1 MRFDEIVAR
10 VQADLQRG
18 VETVERARL
27 DREGETRVFLTV
39 GSVDVDLPVDA
50 TESDPEGVSD
60 DIEVTPGSGDGR
72 VSLSFVPSKVG
83 PLAAAPDF
91 PLDYLEGIGEQR
103 TQDLAA
109 AGIEGVRDLAVAD
122 PRVLSVETPL
132 SESQARRFVEMARL
146 VKLGADTQTAEAFVD
161 LDLDRDALATLSQTD
176 VVERVQSAVDAGEV
190 SFPKDYRFDAG
201 AVEPLV
207 SRAELTGLVS
217 GRIDPGQLRGSVGR
231 LTDLGDMDTD
241 VDVDADTDEA

>member
-1 MRFDEIVAR
+1 VRFDEIVTR

-39 GSVDVDLPVDA
+39 GSVDVDLPVAAVASDA
-50 TESDPEGVSD
+50 ERED
-60 DIEVTPGSGDGR
+60 DIKVTPGSGDGH

-91 PLDYLEGIGEQR
+91 PLDYLEGIGERR
-103 TQDLAA
+103 TQDLSA

-146 VKLGADTQTAEAFVD
+146 VKLGADTQTAEALVD
-161 LDLDRDALATLSQTD
+161 LDIDRDALATLSGTD
-176 VVERVQSAVDAGEV
+176 VAERVQSAVDADEV

-201 AVEPLV
+201 TIDPLV
-207 SRAELTGLVS
+207 SRAEVTGLVS
-217 GRIDPGQLRGSVGR
+217 GRIDSGQPRGSVGR
-231 LTDLGDMDTD
+231 LTDLGDAAT
-241 VDVDADTDEA
+241 DTDEDEA

>member
-122 PRVLSVETPL
+122 PRVLSVETSL

-217 GRIDPGQLRGSVGR
+217 GRIDPERLGGSVGR
-231 LTDLGDMDTD
+231 LTDLGDTDTD

>member
-1 MRFDEIVAR
+1 LRFDEIVAR

-39 GSVDVDLPVDA
+39 GSVDVDLPVAA
-50 TESDPEGVSD
+50 TESDPEEAGD

-122 PRVLSVETPL
+122 PRVLSLETPL

-161 LDLDRDALATLSQTD
+161 LGLDRDALATLSQTD

-217 GRIDPGQLRGSVGR
+217 GRIDPERLGGSVGR
-231 LTDLGDMDTD
+231 LTDLGDTDTD

>member
-39 GSVDVDLPVDA
+39 GSVDVDLPVAA
-50 TESDPEGVSD
+50 TESDPEGAGD

-122 PRVLSVETPL
+122 PRVLSVETSL

-217 GRIDPGQLRGSVGR
+217 GRIDPERLGGSVGR
-231 LTDLGDMDTD
+231 LTDLGDTDTD

>member
-1 MRFDEIVAR
+1 MRFDEIVTR

-39 GSVDVDLPVDA
+39 GSVDVDLPVA
-50 TESDPEGVSD
+50 AAESDAEGAGD
-60 DIEVTPGSGDGR
+60 DIEVTPGSGDGHLR
-72 VSLSFVPSKVG
+72 LSFVPSKVG

-91 PLDYLEGIGEQR
+91 PLDYLEGIGDQR
-103 TQDLAA
+103 SRDLAA

-132 SESQARRFVEMARL
+132 SEPQARRFVEMARL
-146 VKLGADTQTAEAFVD
+146 VKLGADTQTAEALVD
-161 LDLDRDALATLSQTD
+161 LDIDRDALATLSRTD
-176 VVERVQSAVDAGEV
+176 VAERVQSAADAGEV

-201 AVEPLV
+201 TLEPLV
-207 SRAELTGLVS
+207 SRAEVTGLVS

-231 LTDLGDMDTD
+231 LTDLGDAATE
-241 VDVDADTDEA
+241 TDEDEA